1 MSRLVAAVG
10 AALATTV
17 AAVALLAAPSFAK
30 RTDPPS
36 LTFDGQCQ
44 FAGRASFSSPVT
56 FVPSPVRNDV
66 VADGTCSGS
75 LTEPGRPTVQL
86 SNSPVQYRATESGKQ
101 ESCELNPNA
110 SGSGELVFGQG
121 PLRFRVL
128 ENRVSGQAVLAYT
141 GRSGGSAK
149 GVAYVTSDPAG
160 LLEQCAAGGI
170 SSTSVDIVFQTAPA
184 ISG

>member
-1 MSRLVAAVG
+1 MSRLVAAG
-10 AALATTV
+10 AAALAPTV
-17 AAVALLAAPSFAK
+17 AAVVLFAAPALAE
-30 RTDPPS
+30 RTESPS

-44 FAGRASFSSPVT
+44 FAGTASFSSPVT

-66 VADGTCSGS
+66 VANGTCSGS

-86 SNSPVQYRATESGKQ
+86 SNSPVRYRATESGKQ

-121 PLRFRVL
+121 SLRFRVL
-128 ENRVSGQAVLAYT
+128 ENRVSGQAALAYT
-141 GRSGGSAK
+141 GRGGGSAK
-149 GVAYVTSDPAG
+149 GVAYVNSDPAG

-170 SSTSVDIVFQTAPA
+170 SSASVDIVFQTTPT